1 MKSNMSKK
9 CTQGTSKSVKSTKLK
24 TRILAGEG
32 NKLATNHNAPVKV
45 ETKSD
50 KVVKTKGAFLPRLA
64 TNHNAPVKATKKP
77 TKLKTRILAG
87 EGNKLATNH
96 NAPDK
101 TKKTKLKTRI
111 LAGEGNK
118 LATNHNSR
126 TL

>member
-9 CTQGTSKSVKSTKLK
+9 FTQGTSKSVVSTKLK

-45 ETKSD
+45 ETKTD

-64 TNHNAPVKATKKP
+64 TNHNTPVKATKKA

-87 EGNKLATNH
+87 DSNKLATNH
-96 NAPDK
+96 NAAA
-101 TKKTKLKTRI
+101 KKPKLKTRI
-111 LAGEGNK
+111 LAGDSNK

>member
-87 EGNKLATNH
+87 EGNKLATNN
-96 NAPDK
+96 NAAEK
-101 TKKTKLKTRI
+101 NSKHKSTTRVHARAGKKLTT
-111 LAGEGNK
+111 E
-118 LATNHNSR
+118 HEEP
-126 TL
+126 